1 MKITIIAVGKI
12 KKRYLKDGIKDYI
25 SRIEPYSSVN
35 IIEVNDEQAPEGIGQ
50 KLLEEIKDREG
61 ERILKRLDT
70 RSHIISLDV
79 KGASMSSEEFADYI
93 DKLTISGKSHITF
106 IIGGSVGLSR
116 DILKT
121 SNLVLSFSKMTF
133 PHQLMRIILLEQIYR
148 AFKIIRGEPYH
159 K

>member
-25 SRIEPYSSVN
+25 LRIKPYSSVN

-50 KLLEEIKDREG
+50 KLLQEIKDREG

-79 KGASMSSEEFADYI
+79 KGASMSSKEFADYI